1 MLWFY
6 LSVLSATA
14 KAANQ
19 AATKTLTKTYS
30 VLAIAAFGQLAAGIT
45 VFPLI
50 LVPGFVAIPGDI
62 AFHRAALVT
71 ISLNIAAILLLV
83 EAIRRSELSYALP
96 FLGLTPVFTILMAWI
111 LRGEVIGV
119 AGVLGILLVFLGTMS
134 IDAGSLLD
142 WAKLG
147 GKRIFRDKGVRL
159 VVSVALIYSIS
170 SVYDKSATLLS
181 DPYTFVWYSAVIRA
195 AALLILFYGRR
206 RLLGVDKRVGAVRPV
221 HILLFAFLGVTFVA
235 EALFQMGA
243 LQSGPVAFVIA
254 IKRLSILITSLAGV
268 LVFKEAFSRA
278 RLAGAVLI
286 LAGVTVIYL
295 S

>member
-1 MLWFY
+1 MLWFN
-6 LSVLSATA
+6 LSVLSAMA

-19 AATKTLTKTYS
+19 AATKTLTRDFS
-30 VLAIAAFGQLAAGIT
+30 VLAIAAFGQLAAGIII
-45 VFPLI
+45 FPLI
-50 LVPGFVAIPGDI
+50 LVPGFVTIPGDI

-71 ISLNIAAILLLV
+71 ITLNIAAILLLV

-96 FLGLTPVFTILMAWI
+96 FLGLTPVFTILTAWV
-111 LRGEVIGV
+111 LRGEVIGA
-119 AGVLGILLVFLGTMS
+119 AGALGILLVFLGTLG
-134 IDAGSLLD
+134 IDAKSVED
-142 WAKLG
+142 WARLG
-147 GKRIFRDKGVRL
+147 GKRIFRDKGVLL
-159 VVSVALIYSIS
+159 VVSVACIYSIS

-206 RLLGVDKRVGAVRPV
+206 RLPGIANRINTVRPA
-221 HILLFAFLGVTFVA
+221 HIFLFAFLGATFVA

-243 LQSGPVAFVIA
+243 LQTGPVAFVIA

-268 LVFKEAFSRA
+268 LVFKEAFSLA
-278 RLAGAVLI
+278 RLAGAALI

>member
-62 AFHRAALVT
+62 AFHRAAFVT

-83 EAIRRSELSYALP
+83 EAIRGSELSYALP
-96 FLGLTPVFTILMAWI
+96 FLGLTPVFTILTAWV

-147 GKRIFRDKGVRL
+147 GRRIFRDRGVRL
-159 VVSVALIYSIS
+159 VVCVALIYSIS

-181 DPYTFVWYSAVIRA
+181 DPYTFVWYSAA
-195 AALLILFYGRR
+195 PHPA
-206 RLLGVDKRVGAVRPV
+206 
-221 HILLFAFLGVTFVA
+221 
-235 EALFQMGA
+235 
-243 LQSGPVAFVIA
+243 
-254 IKRLSILITSLAGV
+254 LAGPN
-268 LVFKEAFSRA
+268 E
-278 RLAGAVLI
+278 G
-286 LAGVTVIYL
+286 TT
-295 S
+295 